1 LEILSRCLGLTRH
14 FRRAGAAYSPFF
26 AFQNPT
32 FAPPFSKKN
41 FFQSR
46 QVFLNAQLIFRL
58 TTENY
63 QLAIVNMSNIIH
75 TLQNAV
81 AQAVTEL
88 YGEPTEAAKVLVNPT
103 PPDFAGDYSVVI
115 FPFVKIA
122 KKTPDAAAAEI
133 GDFVQ
138 RNVSEVQSF
147 NVVKG
152 FLNLEISAAY
162 WQVFLQTVAADPA
175 YGRQPRSGRKVMVE
189 FSSPNT
195 NKPLHL
201 GHIRNIL
208 LGWSC
213 TQILEAVGNEV
224 VKTQIINDRG
234 VAICKSML
242 SWQKWGD
249 GKTPESTGVKSDHF
263 VGDWYVFFENKSRE
277 EYATWQSS
285 TEAQALAAAKK
296 KPNQSEADFFKD
308 YKNKWFAEHSM
319 LGAEVREM
327 LLRWEAHDPET
338 LTLWRKMNGWVY
350 AGFDKTYG
358 DLGVSFDRLYYESD
372 TYLLGK
378 DIVDDGIAKG
388 VFFKKDDGSVWVD
401 LSDAGLDQKAVVRA
415 DGTSLYITQD
425 LGTARMRYHD
435 LGCERYVYVVAD
447 EQNYHFQVL
456 FETLK
461 RLGEPYA
468 KGLHHLSYG
477 LVELP
482 SGRMKTREG
491 TVVDA
496 DDIMA
501 EVVRLAQEQASE
513 RGEIEGISA
522 AERQENLRR
531 VGMGALKFFIVKV
544 HPKKKMIFNPEESV
558 DLQGQTGPY
567 IQYSYVRINGLM
579 QRIEREAIDL
589 SQAGDYADI
598 QPQEKE
604 LLVALHDYPSVLL
617 KAAEEYDPSLVANF
631 CYDLAKKYHRF
642 WHDLSIFNADTVAAR
657 AFRLTLS
664 RSVGQVLKSGMGLLG
679 VEMPERM

>member
-1 LEILSRCLGLTRH
+1 M
-14 FRRAGAAYSPFF
+14 PFKQRVS
-26 AFQNPT
+26 AQNPT
-32 FAPPFSKKN
+32 FAPLFPTMN
-41 FFQSR
+41 
-46 QVFLNAQLIFRL
+46 
-58 TTENY
+58 
-63 QLAIVNMSNIIH
+63 IVT

-81 AQAVTEL
+81 AQAVAHLYSEITEP
-88 YGEPTEAAKVLVNPT
+88 GKVLVNPT
-103 PPDFAGDYSVVI
+103 PPDFTGDYSVVI

-122 KKTPDAAAAEI
+122 KKSPDATASEI
-133 GDFVQ
+133 GEFVAQ
-138 RNVSEVQSF
+138 TVPEVQGF

-152 FLNLEISAAY
+152 FLNLEISDIY
-162 WQVFLQTVAADPA
+162 WKGFLQSLGTDPT
-175 YGRQPRSGRKVMVE
+175 YGRQPKNGKKVMVE

-213 TQILEAVGNEV
+213 SNILESVGYEV

-234 VAICKSML
+234 VAICKSMV
-242 SWQKWGD
+242 SWLNFGE
-249 GKTPESTGVKSDHF
+249 GKTPESTGIKSDHF
-263 VGDWYVFFENKSRE
+263 VGDWYVLFEQKLRV
-277 EYATWQSS
+277 EYEAWQQSA
-285 TEAQALAAAKK
+285 EGKALFESKR
-296 KPNQSEADFFKD
+296 KPTQDEKDFFKD
-308 YKNKWFAEHSM
+308 YKNKYFNEYSI
-319 LGAEVREM
+319 LGSEVRDM
-327 LLRWEAHDPET
+327 LLQWEAHDPET
-338 LTLWRKMNGWVY
+338 LALWKKMNGWVY
-350 AGFDKTYG
+350 AGFGKTYG
-358 DLGVSFDRLYYESD
+358 DLEVSFDKLYYESD

-378 DIVDDGIAKG
+378 DIVEDGLSKG
-388 VFFKKDDGSVWVD
+388 VFFKKEDGSVWVD
-401 LSDAGLDQKAVVRA
+401 LTDAGHDQKVVLRA
-415 DGTSLYITQD
+415 DGTSVYITQD
-425 LGTARMRYHD
+425 LGTARMRHAE

-468 KGLHHLSYG
+468 AGLHHLSYG

-496 DDIMA
+496 DDLIE
-501 EVVRLAQEQASE
+501 EVIRIATEQSKD
-513 RGEIEGISA
+513 RGEAETLTA
-522 AERQENLRR
+522 AEKQENLRR

-579 QRIEREAIDL
+579 QRVEKEGIDL
-589 SQAGDYADI
+589 SPASLYTLI
-598 QPQEKE
+598 KPQEKE
-604 LLVALHDYPSVLL
+604 LLVALLDYPAIVQ

-631 CYDLAKKYHRF
+631 SYDLAKKYHRF
-642 WHDLSIFNADTVAAR
+642 WHDLSVFNADTPEAR

-664 RSVGQVLKSGMGLLG
+664 RAVGQVLKSSMGLLG

>member
-1 LEILSRCLGLTRH
+1 MPKN
-14 FRRAGAAYSPFF
+14 A
-26 AFQNPT
+26 T
-32 FAPPFSKKN
+32 FAPHFPSMN
-41 FFQSR
+41 
-46 QVFLNAQLIFRL
+46 
-58 TTENY
+58 
-63 QLAIVNMSNIIH
+63 IVS

-81 AQAVTEL
+81 AQAVEQL
-88 YGEPTEAAKVLVNPT
+88 YGEPTDPGKVLVNPT
-103 PPDFAGDYSVVI
+103 PPDFTGDYSIVI

-122 KKTPDAAAAEI
+122 KKSPDVAAAEI
-133 GDFVQ
+133 GTFL
-138 RNVSEVQSF
+138 SENIAAIKGH

-152 FLNLEISAAY
+152 FLNLEISDAY
-162 WQVFLQTVAADPA
+162 WQGFLQTVVETPS
-175 YGRQPRSGRKVMVE
+175 YGRLPKNGKKVMVE
-189 FSSPNT
+189 YSSPNT

-213 TQILEAVGNEV
+213 SNMLEAVGYEV
-224 VKTQIINDRG
+224 VKAQIINDRG

-242 SWQKWGD
+242 AWLKFGE
-249 GKTPESTGVKSDHF
+249 GKTPESTGIKSDHF
-263 VGDWYVFFENKSRE
+263 VGDWYVLFEQKSKA
-277 EYATWQSS
+277 EYEIWQQSPEASS
-285 TEAQALAAAKK
+285 IFESKR
-296 KPNQSEADFFKD
+296 KPEQSEKDFFKD
-308 YKNKWFAEHSM
+308 FKNKWFNEFST

-327 LLRWEAHDPET
+327 LLKWEAHDPET
-338 LTLWRKMNGWVY
+338 LALWKKMNGWVY
-350 AGFDKTYG
+350 AGFDQTYG
-358 DLGVSFDRLYYESD
+358 DLGVAFDKLYYESN

-378 DIVDDGIAKG
+378 DIVEDGLARG

-401 LSDAGLDQKAVVRA
+401 LTDAGHDQKVVLRA
-415 DGTSLYITQD
+415 DGTSVYITQD
-425 LGTARMRYHD
+425 LGTARMRHQE

-468 KGLHHLSYG
+468 AGLHHLSYG

-482 SGRMKTREG
+482 TGRMKTREG

-496 DDIMA
+496 DDLIE
-501 EVVRLAQEQASE
+501 EVIRIATEQSKD
-513 RGEIEGISA
+513 RGE
-522 AERQENLRR
+522 AETLSPAEKMENLRR

-579 QRIEREAIDL
+579 QRVEKEGIDL
-589 SQAGDYADI
+589 SVAQQYTAI
-598 QPQEKE
+598 QSQEKD
-604 LLVALHDYPSVLL
+604 LLLALHDYPMVVG

-631 CYDLAKKYHRF
+631 SYDLAKKYHRF
-642 WHDLSIFNADTVAAR
+642 WHDLSVFNAETPEAR

-664 RSVGQVLKSGMGLLG
+664 RAVGQVLKSSMGLLG